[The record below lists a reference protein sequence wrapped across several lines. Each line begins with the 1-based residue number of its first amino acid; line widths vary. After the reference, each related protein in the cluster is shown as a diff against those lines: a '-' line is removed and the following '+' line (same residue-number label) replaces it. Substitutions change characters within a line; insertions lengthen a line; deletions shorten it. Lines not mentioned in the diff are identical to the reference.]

1 MPNTAKQLG
10 QDLADMLV
18 AQAHQAGSDLRIDLE
33 SVRAY
38 AAERMAHL
46 ATCVGQPGYF
56 EAVEAEAHSVALEA
70 AGRAIDQADASD
82 ARLVGIIQGALTVG
96 AKAIAIVI

>member
-1 MPNTAKQLG
+1 MPNALKEIG
-10 QDLADMLV
+10 KDLADMLV
-18 AQAHQAGSDLRIDLE
+18 EQARDAGVELKEDIE

-46 ATCVGQPGYF
+46 ATCVGQPGYL
-56 EAVEAEAHSVALEA
+56 EAVRAEAESVALES

-82 ARLVGIIQGALTVG
+82 ARLVSIIQGALAVG
-96 AKAIAIVI
+96 AKAISIAV